1 MEIRKNTF
9 NIYMIMVTQ
18 FVTYLSTLSFLNLR
32 FDPKLMLIEVE
43 VLHRRLAHQMD
54 KYNVFNDDIYLRLVS
69 IVIKFSLN
77 QGGKRL
83 TFLQARL
90 GRRYSLLCT

>member
-18 FVTYLSTLSFLNLR
+18 FVTYLSMLSFLNLR

-77 QGGKRL
+77 QGE
-83 TFLQARL
+83 
-90 GRRYSLLCT
+90 SV